1 MMNKNLILVTA
12 LCLGFLSLAS
22 DKIKVDYMKLTKKN
36 LPNMQQL
43 VQGALRATGVY
54 LDSDQME
61 RDIRRSAIYP
71 DMTIRGHYYPEG
83 LSRYGQLS
91 YQSNQREDASG
102 NITEE
107 EVNEYKQIGYGPR
120 NEWALTFEWNL
131 TKLIHSHEERSLSAR
146 RVQLASM
153 KRRRTVDVARRYA
166 QLMNALPE
174 DDADG
179 ADFGKIA
186 IIYENALIL
195 DVWTDGMISRALDRD
210 ITIPQSDLL
219 ISETEKIIT
228 EEKESAYIEKIEES
242 YEDQVTDLLDFIK
255 K

>member
-22 DKIKVDYMKLTKKN
+22 DEVKVDYMKLTKKN

-43 VQGALRATGVY
+43 VRGALRATGVY

-210 ITIPQSDLL
+210 VTIPQSDLR

>member
-12 LCLGFLSLAS
+12 LCLGFLSQAS
-22 DKIKVDYMKLTKKN
+22 DKVKVDYMKLTKKN

-43 VQGALRATGVY
+43 VQGAIRATGVY
-54 LDSDQME
+54 LDSAQME
-61 RDIRRSAIYP
+61 KDIRRSAIYP

-83 LSRYGQLS
+83 STRYGQLS
-91 YQSNQREDASG
+91 YQSSQSEDTTSFS
-102 NITEE
+102 TEDVTE
-107 EVNEYKQIGYGPR
+107 FKQIGYGPR

-174 DDADG
+174 DDADS

-210 ITIPQSDLL
+210 ITIPQSDLF
-219 ISETEKIIT
+219 ISETEKIVT

-242 YEDQVTDLLDFIK
+242 YEDQVTELLDFIK